1 MTRWHEATR
10 PAAAEPPGPGLW
22 VVTIS
27 LVAYAMLAPLAVVA
41 LVQPQAPRW
50 VGALALSAS
59 LLGPGLAT
67 IVASWR
73 GLGVIARD
81 FAARP
86 DAEPQ
91 QCVLRIFVSA
101 AAFAYLGGL
110 AAWGMGA
117 ASMPA
122 LLDIAVLGTLTS
134 WLVFLHCV
142 VVPSSGLRR
151 SVALACDALLLAA
164 FLHWGGAAVAP
175 WSVVFLLATFDWGL
189 RFGPRMLV
197 AAALVNATSFAGVV
211 ATTDFWREAPLVG
224 LPFMLALA
232 VLPLYGTALARRIAT
247 ARRQEATALAW
258 NAHRDAA
265 MSHEL
270 RLPLNSILG
279 TTTLL
284 ARTRLDPVQADLVAI
299 SEVSAQTLLGL
310 LNDHLAQAPEP
321 QHEAARFDPRE
332 VLTGAVAV
340 LRPQAEAVGIE
351 LSLAIDPRLPQVCR
365 GARQGLRRA
374 LLDLIADVVRTMPPG
389 RLIVAAALAQ
399 RAAGSMWLRIA
410 LRTEPSG
417 LAPPDRGIGL
427 FTQADQGAPAMAF
440 DGAPGSALGL
450 ALVAAMGGTVT
461 DAPDEINIAVP
472 LAYEE
477 DASIGPPDLASRH
490 IVLVTHDRE
499 FAERLQGWIR
509 TWHGELHWQDAGEDE
524 MTAGDATCHLV
535 VIDGRRDPL
544 AGLSLAHRLATGA
557 LRGAGLLFIAPAAA
571 SEAVASLGA
580 AHLDAVIEDPV
591 TEATLASA
599 IHNVLAAATEPTISL
614 SMLIADTN
622 GSLRESLKTTLEQ
635 VGHKVI
641 LAQDGGAAISAL
653 DVDQFDVAFLEL
665 DMPGINGDAV
675 AKLHRLRH
683 PGGTVALVA
692 LAPDGLPLTE
702 ARCRQAGFDAIAT
715 PPYTAP
721 VVLGAIADAR
731 AWRARVKEAG
741 AAQALVP
748 APAATPISSHPR
760 FSGENA
766 EIVREATIESLRG
779 LGGNDFLA
787 DVVET
792 FRNDAGRL
800 VAGLRQA
807 SEQGDLAKFEQ
818 LAHALRSGAAHIG
831 GVRLCQTLTALEDLS
846 ANDLRQ
852 AGLAYA
858 EKIEAEMAR
867 LQGALE
873 PYARAQR
880 HG

>member
-1 MTRWHEATR
+1 
-10 PAAAEPPGPGLW
+10 
-22 VVTIS
+22 
-27 LVAYAMLAPLAVVA
+27 
-41 LVQPQAPRW
+41 
-50 VGALALSAS
+50 
-59 LLGPGLAT
+59 
-67 IVASWR
+67 
-73 GLGVIARD
+73 
-81 FAARP
+81 
-86 DAEPQ
+86 
-91 QCVLRIFVSA
+91 
-101 AAFAYLGGL
+101 
-110 AAWGMGA
+110 
-117 ASMPA
+117 
-122 LLDIAVLGTLTS
+122 
-134 WLVFLHCV
+134 
-142 VVPSSGLRR
+142 
-151 SVALACDALLLAA
+151 
-164 FLHWGGAAVAP
+164 
-175 WSVVFLLATFDWGL
+175 
-189 RFGPRMLV
+189 
-197 AAALVNATSFAGVV
+197 
-211 ATTDFWREAPLVG
+211 
-224 LPFMLALA
+224 
-232 VLPLYGTALARRIAT
+232 
-247 ARRQEATALAW
+247 
-258 NAHRDAA
+258 
-265 MSHEL
+265 
-270 RLPLNSILG
+270 
-279 TTTLL
+279 
-284 ARTRLDPVQADLVAI
+284 
-299 SEVSAQTLLGL
+299 LGL
-310 LNDHLAQAPEP
+310 LNNHLAQTAEPEL
-321 QHEAARFDPRE
+321 EAARFDPRE
-332 VLTGAVAV
+332 VLTGAVTV

-374 LLDLIADVVRTMPPG
+374 LLDLIADIVRTMPAG

-417 LAPPDRGIGL
+417 VALPPDRGIGL
-427 FTQADQGAPAMAF
+427 FTQADLGAPPVAS
-440 DGAPGSALGL
+440 DGAPGAALGV
-450 ALVAAMGGTVT
+450 ALIEAIGGTVT
-461 DAPDEINIAVP
+461 QAPDEINIAVP

-490 IVLVTHDRE
+490 LVLVTHDHE

-509 TWHGELHWQDAGEDE
+509 AWHGELHWQDAGEDE
-524 MTAGDATCHLV
+524 MTAAGNATCHLV

-544 AGLSLAHRLATGA
+544 AGLSLAHRLATGS
-557 LRGAGLLFIAPAAA
+557 LRGAGLLFVAPAAA

-599 IHNVLAAATEPTISL
+599 LHNVLAASTEPAVSL
-614 SMLIADTN
+614 AVLIADTN
-622 GSLRESLKTTLEQ
+622 GPLRESLKATLEQ
-635 VGHKVI
+635 AGHKVT

-731 AWRARVKEAG
+731 AWRARVKEAS
-741 AAQALVP
+741 AAPTLVP

-760 FSGENA
+760 FASDNA

-831 GVRLCQTLTALEDLS
+831 GVRLCQTLTALEDVS
-846 ANDLRQ
+846 ASDLRQ

-858 EKIEAEMAR
+858 EKIEAELTR
-867 LQGALE
+867 LHGALE
-873 PYARAQR
+873 PYMRAQR